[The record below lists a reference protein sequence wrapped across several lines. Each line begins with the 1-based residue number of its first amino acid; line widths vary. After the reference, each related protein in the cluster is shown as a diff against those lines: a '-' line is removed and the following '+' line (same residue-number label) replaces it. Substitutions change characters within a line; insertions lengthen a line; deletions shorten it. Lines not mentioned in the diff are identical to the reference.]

1 MYRTTKSMMLSL
13 RLSSL
18 LLIAILALSCLSGA
32 TTTFVEE
39 QNNNEVVAQPYLQ
52 TINYRNL
59 SIDLGNGG
67 LKTNAQLSLPAVGN
81 GPFPGVLLIAGSG
94 IRDMN
99 ESLGYIR
106 IDNHTGSK
114 VYPPTPFFQIAE
126 YLSQRGFVVL
136 RYDKRGI
143 GENGT
148 ILDSDAWGNLTFN
161 DLKQDAEKAL
171 AVLAQQPEVDPDR
184 ITVLGHSEGT
194 VIAPRVAIDNTT
206 KVRNIVL
213 MGAAAQNVYELG
225 YFQNVDLKVLYAE
238 KVLDRNHDGLLS
250 VSEAEKDPI
259 FGSMVGDVTE
269 LPMQHNNTTTSN
281 GTTTQQ
287 QLNTKHNTTNDVSI
301 RINNEL
307 KPILV
312 EGFESISVVT
322 PGEKCTTNVCPI
334 WIQSHRGL
342 EPTLSTIGNVS
353 SDTSILILNGENDT
367 QTPVQGVFLLQQRL
381 TELNHPDHTLI
392 TYPNLGHAF
401 YPSSQ
406 WLTALG
412 PIPEYVLADLYSWLE
427 THSGFT
433 NSAGISSAT
442 MSSASSF
449 SNFTSSIVTHR

>member
-1 MYRTTKSMMLSL
+1 MSAMIKQCSKPSTASLGLLLVVAVLSMSYI
-13 RLSSL
+13 LSSS
-18 LLIAILALSCLSGA
+18 ISSNYSTSAI
-32 TTTFVEE
+32 
-39 QNNNEVVAQPYLQ
+39 AQPFIETVKHRDLV
-52 TINYRNL
+52 
-59 SIDLGNGG
+59 IDLGNGG
-67 LKTNAQLSLPAVGN
+67 LKTNAQLTVPAVGN

-99 ESLGYIR
+99 ESLDYIR

-126 YLSQRGFVVL
+126 YLSERGFVVL

-194 VIAPRVAIDNTT
+194 VIAPRIVIDNTT

-250 VSEAEKDPI
+250 VSEADNDPI
-259 FGSMVGDVTE
+259 FGSMVGNVTE
-269 LPMQHNNTTTSN
+269 LPMQRNNNTTLTTSN
-281 GTTTQQ
+281 GTATQLEQ
-287 QLNTKHNTTNDVSI
+287 NTKYNTTNDVSI
-301 RINNEL
+301 SINNEL
-307 KPILV
+307 KPILSQ
-312 EGFESISVVT
+312 EYESISNVT
-322 PGEKCTTNVCPI
+322 PSEKCTTNLCPI
-334 WIQSHRGL
+334 WIQSHRTL
-342 EPTLSTIGNVS
+342 EPTLSIIGNVS

-381 TELNHPDHTLI
+381 TEVNHPDHTLI

-427 THSGFT
+427 ASSGFT
-433 NSAGISSAT
+433 SAT
-442 MSSASSF
+442 EF
-449 SNFTSSIVTHR
+449 VRQ

>member
-1 MYRTTKSMMLSL
+1 MAGQLNSNPSACSLGLLAVIVIFSSSMLDNSTFNY
-13 RLSSL
+13 STS
-18 LLIAILALSCLSGA
+18 AI
-32 TTTFVEE
+32 
-39 QNNNEVVAQPYLQ
+39 AQPFIE
-52 TINYRNL
+52 TVKYRDL
-59 SIDLGNGG
+59 VIDLANGG
-67 LKTNAQLSLPAVGN
+67 LKTNAQLTIPAVGN

-99 ESLGYIR
+99 ESLDYIR

-126 YLSQRGFVVL
+126 YLSERGFVVL

-148 ILDSDAWGNLTFN
+148 ILDSNAWGNLTFN

-171 AVLAQQPEVDPDR
+171 AVLAQQPEVDPNR

-225 YFQNVDLKVLYAE
+225 YFQNVDLKILYAE

-250 VSEAEKDPI
+250 VSEADNDPI
-259 FGSMVGDVTE
+259 FGSMVGNVTE
-269 LPMQHNNTTTSN
+269 LPMQRNNNNTTLTTSN
-281 GTTTQQ
+281 GTVTQLEQ
-287 QLNTKHNTTNDVSI
+287 NTKYNTTNDVSI
-301 RINNEL
+301 SINNEL
-307 KPILV
+307 KPLLA
-312 EGFESISVVT
+312 EGYESISVVT
-322 PGEKCTTNVCPI
+322 PGEKCTTNLCPI
-334 WIQSHRGL
+334 WIQSHRAL
-342 EPTLSTIGNVS
+342 EPSLSIIGNVS
-353 SDTSILILNGENDT
+353 SETSILILNGENDT
-367 QTPVQGVFLLQQRL
+367 QTPLQGVFLLQQRL

-427 THSGFT
+427 ARSGFT
-433 NSAGISSAT
+433 SAT
-442 MSSASSF
+442 EF
-449 SNFTSSIVTHR
+449 VRQ

>member
-1 MYRTTKSMMLSL
+1 MQSNRLPMAGQLNSKISACSLGLLAVIVIFSSSMLDNSTFNY
-13 RLSSL
+13 STS
-18 LLIAILALSCLSGA
+18 AI
-32 TTTFVEE
+32 
-39 QNNNEVVAQPYLQ
+39 AQPFIE
-52 TINYRNL
+52 TVKYRDL
-59 SIDLGNGG
+59 VIDLANGG
-67 LKTNAQLSLPAVGN
+67 LKTNAQLTIPAVGN

-99 ESLGYIR
+99 ESLDYIR
-106 IDNHTGSK
+106 IDNQTGSK
-114 VYPPTPFFQIAE
+114 IYPPTPFFQIAK
-126 YLSQRGFVVL
+126 YLSERGFVVL

-148 ILDSDAWGNLTFN
+148 ILDSNAWGNLTFN

-171 AVLAQQPEVDPDR
+171 AVLAQQPEVDPNR

-225 YFQNVDLKVLYAE
+225 YFQNVDIKVLYAE

-250 VSEAEKDPI
+250 VSEADKDPV
-259 FGSMVGDVTE
+259 FGSMVGNLTE
-269 LPMQHNNTTTSN
+269 LFMQHNTTTISN

-287 QLNTKHNTTNDVSI
+287 QLNTKYNTTNDVSI
-301 RINNEL
+301 SINNEL

-312 EGFESISVVT
+312 EEFESVSVVT
-322 PGEKCTTNVCPI
+322 PGEKCTTNLCPI
-334 WIQSHRGL
+334 WIQSHRAL
-342 EPTLSTIGNVS
+342 EPTLSIIGNVS
-353 SDTSILILNGENDT
+353 LDTSILILNGENDT
-367 QTPVQGVFLLQQRL
+367 QTPLQGVFLLQQRL
-381 TELNHPDHTLI
+381 TEVNHPDHTLI
-392 TYPNLGHAF
+392 IYPNLGHAF

-427 THSGFT
+427 AHSGFYKC
-433 NSAGISSAT
+433 N
-442 MSSASSF
+442 
-449 SNFTSSIVTHR
+449 

>member
-1 MYRTTKSMMLSL
+1 MSAMIKQCSKPSTASLGLLLVVAVLSMSYI
-13 RLSSL
+13 LSSS
-18 LLIAILALSCLSGA
+18 ISSNYSTSAI
-32 TTTFVEE
+32 
-39 QNNNEVVAQPYLQ
+39 AQPFIETVKHRDLV
-52 TINYRNL
+52 
-59 SIDLGNGG
+59 IDLGNGG
-67 LKTNAQLSLPAVGN
+67 LKTNAQLTVPAVGN

-99 ESLGYIR
+99 ESLDYVR
-106 IDNHTGSK
+106 IDNHTGSRI
-114 VYPPTPFFQIAE
+114 YPPTPFFQIAE
-126 YLSQRGFVVL
+126 YLSERGFMVL

-148 ILDSDAWGNLTFN
+148 ILDSNAWGNLTFN

-206 KVRNIVL
+206 KVRNLVL

-250 VSEAEKDPI
+250 VSEADNDPI
-259 FGSMVGDVTE
+259 FGSTVGNVTE
-269 LPMQHNNTTTSN
+269 LPMQRNNNNTTY
-281 GTTTQQ
+281 
-287 QLNTKHNTTNDVSI
+287 DVSI
-301 RINNEL
+301 SINNEL
-307 KPILV
+307 KPILSQ
-312 EGFESISVVT
+312 EYESISVVT
-322 PGEKCTTNVCPI
+322 PGEKCTTNLCPI
-334 WIQSHRGL
+334 WVQSHRAL
-342 EPTLSTIGNVS
+342 EPTLSIIGNVS

-381 TELNHPDHTLI
+381 TGLNHPDHTVI

-427 THSGFT
+427 ARSGFT
-433 NSAGISSAT
+433 SAT
-442 MSSASSF
+442 EF
-449 SNFTSSIVTHR
+449 VRQ

>member
-1 MYRTTKSMMLSL
+1 MLDQLNSNASAFSLGLLAVIVIFSSSMLGNSTFNY
-13 RLSSL
+13 STS
-18 LLIAILALSCLSGA
+18 AI
-32 TTTFVEE
+32 
-39 QNNNEVVAQPYLQ
+39 AQPYIE
-52 TINYRNL
+52 TVKYRDL
-59 SIDLGNGG
+59 VIDLGNGIQ
-67 LKTNAQLSLPAVGN
+67 TNAQLTIPAVGN

-99 ESLGYIR
+99 ESLDYIR

-126 YLSQRGFVVL
+126 HLSERGFVVL

-148 ILDSDAWGNLTFN
+148 ILDSNAWGNLTFN

-171 AVLAQQPEVDPDR
+171 AVLAQQPEVDPNR

-194 VIAPRVAIDNTT
+194 VIAPRVVIDNTT
-206 KVRNIVL
+206 KVRNLVL

-225 YFQNVDLKVLYAE
+225 YFQNVELKVLYAE

-250 VSEAEKDPI
+250 VSEADNDPI
-259 FGSMVGDVTE
+259 FGSMVGNVTE
-269 LPMQHNNTTTSN
+269 LPMQRNNNTTTTLTTSN
-281 GTTTQQ
+281 GTATQLEQ
-287 QLNTKHNTTNDVSI
+287 NTKYNTTSDVSI
-301 RINNEL
+301 SINKEL
-307 KPILV
+307 KPILA
-312 EGFESISVVT
+312 EGYESISVVT
-322 PGEKCTTNVCPI
+322 PGEKCTTNLCPI
-334 WIQSHRGL
+334 WIQSHRAL
-342 EPTLSTIGNVS
+342 EPTLSVIGNVS

-381 TELNHPDHTLI
+381 TEVNHPDHTLI

-427 THSGFT
+427 ARSGFT
-433 NSAGISSAT
+433 SAIE
-442 MSSASSF
+442 F
-449 SNFTSSIVTHR
+449 VR

>member
-1 MYRTTKSMMLSL
+1 MLDQLNSKTSAFSLGLLAVIVIFSSSMLDNSTFNYST
-13 RLSSL
+13 SS
-18 LLIAILALSCLSGA
+18 I
-32 TTTFVEE
+32 
-39 QNNNEVVAQPYLQ
+39 AQPFIE
-52 TINYRNL
+52 TIKYRDL
-59 SIDLGNGG
+59 VIDLGNGIQ
-67 LKTNAQLSLPAVGN
+67 TNAQLTIPAVGN

-99 ESLGYIR
+99 ESLDYIR

-126 YLSQRGFVVL
+126 YLSERGFVVL

-148 ILDSDAWGNLTFN
+148 ILDSNAWGNLTFN

-171 AVLAQQPEVDPDR
+171 AVLAQQPEVDPNR

-250 VSEAEKDPI
+250 VSEADNDPI
-259 FGSMVGDVTE
+259 FGSMVGNVTE
-269 LPMQHNNTTTSN
+269 LPMQRNNNTTLTTSN
-281 GTTTQQ
+281 GTATQLEQ
-287 QLNTKHNTTNDVSI
+287 NTKYNTTKDVSI
-301 RINNEL
+301 SINNEL
-307 KPILV
+307 KPLLAQ
-312 EGFESISVVT
+312 GYESISVVT
-322 PGEKCTTNVCPI
+322 PGEKCTTNLCPI

-342 EPTLSTIGNVS
+342 EPTLSIIGNVS

-412 PIPEYVLADLYSWLE
+412 PIPEYVLADLCSWLE
-427 THSGFT
+427 ARSGFT
-433 NSAGISSAT
+433 SAT
-442 MSSASSF
+442 EF
-449 SNFTSSIVTHR
+449 VRQ

>member
-353 SDTSILILNGENDT
+353 SDTSMLILNGENDT

>member
-1 MYRTTKSMMLSL
+1 MLDQLNSKTSAFSLGLLAVIVIFSSSMLDNSTFNYST
-13 RLSSL
+13 SS
-18 LLIAILALSCLSGA
+18 I
-32 TTTFVEE
+32 
-39 QNNNEVVAQPYLQ
+39 AQPFIE
-52 TINYRNL
+52 TIKYRDL
-59 SIDLGNGG
+59 VIDLGNGIQ
-67 LKTNAQLSLPAVGN
+67 TNAQLTIPAVGN

-99 ESLGYIR
+99 ESLDYIR
-106 IDNHTGSK
+106 IDNQTGSK
-114 VYPPTPFFQIAE
+114 IYPPTPFFQIAE
-126 YLSQRGFVVL
+126 YLSERGFVVL

-148 ILDSDAWGNLTFN
+148 ILDSNVWGNLTFN

-171 AVLAQQPEVDPDR
+171 AVLAQQPEVDPNR

-250 VSEAEKDPI
+250 VSEADNDPI
-259 FGSMVGDVTE
+259 FGSMVGNVTE
-269 LPMQHNNTTTSN
+269 LPMQRNNNTTLTTSN
-281 GTTTQQ
+281 GTATQLEQ
-287 QLNTKHNTTNDVSI
+287 NTKYNTTKDVSI
-301 RINNEL
+301 SINNEL
-307 KPILV
+307 KPLLAQ
-312 EGFESISVVT
+312 GYESISVVT
-322 PGEKCTTNVCPI
+322 PGEKCTTNLCPI

-342 EPTLSTIGNVS
+342 EPTLSIIGNVS

-412 PIPEYVLADLYSWLE
+412 PIPEYVLADLCSWLE
-427 THSGFT
+427 ARSGFT
-433 NSAGISSAT
+433 SAT
-442 MSSASSF
+442 EF
-449 SNFTSSIVTHR
+449 VRQ